1 MITLP
6 NWLFAALLYF
16 AGVGFCVFAWGIWLL
31 GDELHTKRKDAHK
44 GKKEEDEYRCIC
56 TETPVCRNKAECKQ
70 AREYQE
76 ICDWL
81 IAEIER
87 TLQEN

>member
-1 MITLP
+1 MISLP

-16 AGVGFCVFAWGIWLL
+16 AGVGVCVFAWGIWLM

-44 GKKEEDEYRCIC
+44 GRKEED
-56 TETPVCRNKAECKQ
+56 
-70 AREYQE
+70 EYQE

>member
-16 AGVGFCVFAWGIWLL
+16 AGVGFCVFVWGIWLM
-31 GDELHTKRKDAHK
+31 GDELHPKRKDAHK
-44 GKKEEDEYRCIC
+44 GKD
-56 TETPVCRNKAECKQ
+56 
-70 AREYQE
+70 EYQE

-87 TLQEN
+87 TLQED